1 MKKFFASQKLAT
13 FNTSFQNKR
22 LLMNQPKQP
31 TNTGA
36 LATLVLVFFFWGFIA
51 ASQSIFIPFCKN
63 YYNLSQFE
71 SQLIGTAFYGAYFIG
86 SLLLY
91 IFSEARGKDILNKI
105 GYKKGIIIGLGI
117 SIAGALL
124 MIPAVSG
131 ETLKPIE
138 DNVDQIRSFKPD
150 QKFVTS
156 DKVVVLKKEIGD
168 NYSLIIRNDEAGKRF
183 LNSPEILNSVNGPF
197 VPARD
202 ARVVNG
208 IPVKLQAD
216 FGKDKI
222 DTIVGALKGETIAF
236 GNFTFILIAL
246 FIIALGFS
254 LQQTCAQPF
263 AIVLGDPSTGSHR
276 LNLGGSVNSFG
287 TTVGPIIVSL
297 FLFGTVNSDPDDT
310 SVSSVKSLYL
320 IVAAVFALVALIFAI
335 SKLPSGKN
343 DEKFEKAAKA
353 SRSLLIMTGLI
364 ICIIIIGHFTDISK
378 APLLI
383 ATIIVV
389 LSTLFMSNN
398 SAVQN
403 NIGWGA
409 MRYPQLIYGMIGIF
423 VYVGVEVTID
433 NNFGALL
440 KTKQYL
446 TENGLNES
454 QISKYISLYWG
465 SLMIG
470 RWTGAISVFNLSNIG
485 RKIATV
491 VVPFVAFS
499 IVLLANWLKGSDVSN
514 LYAYSICVIIAIA
527 AFFYGQ
533 TKPVKTLLTLATL
546 ATLSML
552 IGVFTNGLLSVY
564 AFMAGGLC
572 CSIMWPCIFALAV
585 AGLGKYTSQGSAF
598 LIMMILGGAVI
609 PPFQGA
615 LGDNPSIG
623 MHNSYLVAAA
633 CFAFLA
639 WLALKLRRV
648 LKSQGLNF
656 DEQIGGH

>member
-13 FNTSFQNKR
+13 FNSQFQNQR

-51 ASQSIFIPFCKN
+51 ASNSIFIPFCKN
-63 YYNLSQFE
+63 YFNLSQFE

-105 GYKKGIIIGLGI
+105 GYKKGIIIGLII

-138 DNVDQIRSFKPD
+138 DNMDQIRNFKTD

-156 DKVVVLKKEIGD
+156 DKVVVLKRENAE
-168 NYSLIIRNDEAGKRF
+168 NYSLIVRNDESGKKF
-183 LNSPEILNSVNGPF
+183 LNNPDILQSMNAPF
-197 VPARD
+197 AAARD
-202 ARVVNG
+202 TKIMDGV
-208 IPVKLQAD
+208 PTKLSTSFKAEKLD
-216 FGKDKI
+216 
-222 DTIVGALKGETIAF
+222 TIAF
-236 GNFTFILIAL
+236 GNFTFILGAL

-263 AIVLGDPSTGSHR
+263 AIVMGDPSTGSHR

-297 FLFGTVNSDPDDT
+297 FLFGTVSSDPDDT
-310 SVSSVKSLYL
+310 SVSSVRTLYM

-343 DEKFEKAAKA
+343 DERFEKASKA

-364 ICIIIIGHFTDISK
+364 IAIIILGHFTDISK

-383 ATIIVV
+383 ATVVVV
-389 LSTLFMSNN
+389 LGTLFISNH
-398 SAVQN
+398 SAIQN
-403 NIGWGA
+403 NTGWGA
-409 MRYPQLIYGMIGIF
+409 MRYPQLIFGMIGIF

-470 RWTGAISVFNLSNIG
+470 RWTGAIGVFNLSKMG
-485 RKIATV
+485 RNIATV
-491 VVPFVAFS
+491 VVPFVAFA
-499 IVLLANWLKGSDVSN
+499 IVLLANRLKGSDVSD
-514 LYAYSICVIIAIA
+514 LYAYSICVVIAIIA
-527 AFFYGQ
+527 FFFGQ

-546 ATLSML
+546 ATLAML
-552 IGVFTNGLLSVY
+552 TGVFTSGLLSVY
-564 AFMAGGLC
+564 CFMAGGLC
-572 CSIMWPCIFALAV
+572 CSIMWPCIFALGV

-623 MHNSYLVAAA
+623 MHNSYLVAAV

-639 WLALKLRRV
+639 WLALKLKNV
-648 LKSQGLNF
+648 LQSQGLNF